1 MDREFLE
8 GLGADS
14 GLTPEAMDAIL
25 QQHGKEI
32 SRLRLEGTL
41 KNAVL
46 RFGGRNEK
54 AIAALLDLQAI
65 GESEDMPGA
74 MEAAMGQLKKEHGY
88 LFEAPAVQPYAPGTG
103 TAQSIPAA
111 TPTLAGALRQRM
123 TAR

>member
-54 AIAALLDLQAI
+54 AIAAPTTNRKNGNTRSVGVHPAHLACAN
-65 GESEDMPGA
+65 GGKMCPHEPG
-74 MEAAMGQLKKEHGY
+74 
-88 LFEAPAVQPYAPGTG
+88 LFTRI
-103 TAQSIPAA
+103 IPATVIPLSTSSA
-111 TPTLAGALRQRM
+111 T
-123 TAR
+123 